1 MFKNYK
7 IWRGIAAA
15 LSVLFVPLT
24 CLTSLAFLR
33 HGDINTFLGIEA
45 PRQAVINNDTNYYP
59 TDYPLGLTGN
69 ETAAQIDAAKT
80 RVRGEIAADAKKYNV
95 RAQEE
100 GTVMVK
106 NANNALPLA
115 ATNRITLFGNATAAP
130 VYRSGGGGASGT
142 GVSYI
147 AALQAAFASGN
158 VNNIMGTS
166 ASPGTST
173 GGQVNERAESYYT
186 QVRKDTYAT
195 DFNDAAIIM
204 FSRFGGEEADL
215 NPNHADGPQLA
226 LHKNEKDVL
235 KLVKDSG
242 KFSKIIVLINSAWA
256 MDLGWLDDPQYG
268 VDACLIIGLPG
279 GYGMEGVANV
289 LVGNADPSGSLNNAW
304 AADSLSAPAMRNYG
318 DFTFSGLTTQYK
330 NKYVVY
336 AEGIYTGYKY
346 YETRYEDQVRN
357 INNATSTKGSYA
369 SGTGQAWDY
378 AKEMAYPFGYGIS
391 YANFTQELISLDWN
405 RTTHKVTA
413 TVKVTN
419 NGAPAG
425 SAYTKESNT
434 AVQLYV
440 QLPWASGQ
448 AEKSAIQLIDFGKTK
463 DLAKG
468 ASETVTLET
477 DDYIF
482 ATYDQNATNGADKA
496 KKGCYVFDQG
506 NYYFAIG
513 NDSHDALNNVLQ
525 ARSVTGLFSHT
536 GASVTG
542 DAAKVKTV
550 NLTALDNTTHAKSMW
565 GKKEV
570 VSNQYTGSGA
580 TDGEFIDLNEFIPG
594 KVTYL
599 TRGNWNTYPDAV
611 TNVQPTQAIRDQ
623 MEGKWYKRAEHV
635 PPVNAYKSGIKNNM
649 NFVTM
654 RNVDFDDDANWEAFL
669 DQLTVKE
676 LATIPGETMANAA
689 IQSVQFPANSNGDGP
704 SGMANGVQH
713 VAQTVLACTFNKEL
727 LSKRGYFIAEDMHVG
742 FNGTIYAP
750 GSNLLRTQY
759 GGRNGEYWSEDSVLA
774 FICNAKTV
782 RAMTDKG
789 AIASV
794 KHFAGN
800 DQEVNR
806 HGHAL
811 FSTEQTWRQGSLK
824 AFEGA
829 FTYGGAMGTMT
840 SFARVGCIASTSSR
854 ATMTQIL
861 RNEWGFMGVNMTDS
875 SKDSSSYVYTAESL
889 LAGTNQFNNDPGR
902 TSEILQ
908 DIIGRDNDGYIY
920 QKLRETAKYF
930 FYTYS
935 RSHIANG
942 MNADSII
949 VPFVPWWQPTLIAI
963 DVSVGVLMIA
973 ALGLF
978 VFSGY
983 FYKRNKNQE
992 VRA

>member
-1 MFKNYK
+1 MLKNYK
-7 IWRGIAAA
+7 IWRGVAAA
-15 LSVLFVPLT
+15 LIVLFCALT
-24 CLTSLAFLR
+24 FLTSLAILR
-33 HGDINTFLGIEA
+33 KGDVNTFLGIEA
-45 PRQAVINNDTNYYP
+45 PRQAVINDNTNYYP
-59 TDYPLGLTGN
+59 TDYPIVQQGT
-69 ETAAQIDAAKT
+69 ETLAEART
-80 RVRGEIAADAKKYNV
+80 RVRNKINADARAYNI

-100 GTVMVK
+100 GTVLVK

-115 ATNRITLFGNATAAP
+115 ATNRITLFGNATAGP
-130 VYRSGGGGASGT
+130 VYRSGGGGASAT
-142 GVSYI
+142 GISYI
-147 AALQAAFASGN
+147 AALQAAFTSGN

-166 ASPGTST
+166 ASPSTST
-173 GGQVNERAESYYT
+173 GGQVNERPESYYT
-186 QVRKDTYAT
+186 DARKATYAN
-195 DFNDAAIIM
+195 DYNDAAIIM
-204 FSRFGGEEADL
+204 FSRYGGEESDL
-215 NPNHADGPQLA
+215 NPLHADGPQLA

-242 KFSKIIVLINSAWA
+242 KFSKIVVLINSAWA
-256 MDLGWLDDPQYG
+256 MDLDWLDDPQYS
-268 VDACLIIGLPG
+268 VNACLIIGLPG
-279 GYGMEGVANV
+279 GFGMEGVANV
-289 LVGNADPSGSLNNAW
+289 LIGKADASGSLNNAW
-304 AADSLSAPAMRNYG
+304 ATNSLSAPAMRNYG
-318 DFTFSGLTTQYK
+318 DFTFSGLTAQYK

-346 YETRYEDQVRN
+346 FETRYEDQVRN
-357 INNATSTKGSYA
+357 LHNARGTKGSYA
-369 SGTGQAWDY
+369 SGTGNAWDY

-391 YANFTQELISLDWN
+391 YADFTQELISLDWN
-405 RTTHKVTA
+405 RTTHKVKA
-413 TVKVTN
+413 TVKITN
-419 NGAPAG
+419 NGVPTG
-425 SAYTKESNT
+425 SAYTGKSNT

-440 QLPWASGQ
+440 QLPWESGQ
-448 AEKSAIQLIDFGKTK
+448 AEKSAIQLIDFEKTA

-468 ASETVTLET
+468 ESETVTLET

-482 ATYDQNATNGADKA
+482 ATYDQNATNGADRS
-496 KKGCYVFDQG
+496 KKGCYVFDKG
-506 NYYFAIG
+506 DYHFAIG
-513 NDSHDALNNVLQ
+513 NDSHDALNNVLK
-525 ARSVTGLFSHT
+525 ARNLSGLFSHT
-536 GASVTG
+536 GASVAG

-550 NLTALDNTTHAKSMW
+550 NLASLDNTTHARSMW
-565 GKKEV
+565 GGKEI
-570 VSNQYTGSGA
+570 VSNQYTGSA
-580 TDGEFIDLNEFIPG
+580 AINNEYIDLNEFIPG

-599 TRGNWNTYPDAV
+599 TRGNWNTYPDPV
-611 TNVQPTQAIRDQ
+611 TNLAATSLITEQ
-623 MEGKWYKRAEHV
+623 MEGKWYKKAEHV
-635 PPVNAYKSGIKNNM
+635 PPVNAYKSSVKNNM

-654 RNVDFDDDANWEAFL
+654 RNVEFDDDANWDAFL

-704 SGMANGVQH
+704 SGMANGVHH
-713 VAQTVLACTFNKEL
+713 VSQTVLACTFNKEL
-727 LSKRGYFIAEDMHVG
+727 LRQRGDFIAEDMHYG

-759 GGRNGEYWSEDSVLA
+759 GGRNGEYWSESSELS
-774 FICNAKTV
+774 FICNANMV
-782 RAMTDKG
+782 RAMTVKG

-794 KHFAGN
+794 KHFVGN

-811 FSTEQTWRQGSLK
+811 FTTEQAWRQGSLK

-840 SFARVGCIASTSSR
+840 SFARVGCVASTSSR
-854 ATMTQIL
+854 ATMTQVL

-902 TSEILQ
+902 TNEILQ

-942 MNADSII
+942 MDADSVI
-949 VPFVPWWQPTLIAI
+949 VPFVAWWQPTLIGI
-963 DVSVGVLMIA
+963 DIGVGVLALA
-973 ALGLF
+973 ALFMF

-983 FYKRNKNQE
+983 FYKRNRNQE
-992 VRA
+992 VNA